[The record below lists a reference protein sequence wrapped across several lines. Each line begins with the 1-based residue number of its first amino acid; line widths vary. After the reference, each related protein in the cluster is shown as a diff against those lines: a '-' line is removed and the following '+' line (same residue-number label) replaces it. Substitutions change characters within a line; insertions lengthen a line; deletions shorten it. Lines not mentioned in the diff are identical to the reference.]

1 MSKPQSALLASP
13 KLNQTDAAKA
23 LGVSV
28 SHFKRMVASNDCP
41 QPIYIGTAKR
51 WLESELEDWIVRQ
64 NPQLQDAL
72 ELRKQAEAVLAKSK
86 FKKRQKAELK
96 VVGGQ

>member
-1 MSKPQSALLASP
+1 MTTPQSALLASP

-28 SHFKRMVASNDCP
+28 SHFKRMVAGYQCP
-41 QPIYIGTAKR
+41 QPIHIGTARR
-51 WLESELEDWIVRQ
+51 WLESELEDWIVQQ

-72 ELRKQAEAVLAKSK
+72 ELRKQAEALMAKSK
-86 FKKRQKAELK
+86 FRKSNKKSGLS
-96 VVGGQ
+96 VVGR

>member
-1 MSKPQSALLASP
+1 MSTPQSPLLASP

-28 SHFKRMVASNDCP
+28 SHFKRMVAGQQCP

-51 WLESELEDWIVRQ
+51 WLESELEDWIVQQ
-64 NPQLQDAL
+64 NPQLKDAMELKQQADAL
-72 ELRKQAEAVLAKSK
+72 LAKIRA
-86 FKKRQKAELK
+86 KKKPALKA
-96 VVGGQ
+96 VG